1 MKRIS
6 KPLRIRRSRVS
17 SKLPKFFTL
26 EDVRKEADGS
36 VLVALEEGKYLFSNA
51 ILINPIDD
59 SVIINN
65 LPSGVTS
72 TSSTENRSI
81 TLFYGGIDMTA
92 GDPIGTYAYHLSF
105 FEGGFLLNSENTG
118 AGIAVYDGGSL
129 EVPDGVYLGNT
140 IAVASA
146 IVIPENDNSWGEVQ
160 FNADFTFRE
169 SEGTKI
175 GTAVTQKL
183 SFWNATPVTQQ
194 YGDVLKTLTTLGLN
208 NDSRLNYGSMYMNA
222 GSQSVT
228 VSSSSTYYSVGGGL
242 SGGLSNGFSFQNS
255 KELKCL
261 DAGTYLFK
269 WSMTVSCATPL
280 QELAGGI
287 MVGSTIDSTTLSVS
301 YLPTANKKINISG
314 TGIITLALNDLILL
328 AVANL
333 TASQNIVV
341 SYANL
346 TACKVEVPV
355 T

>member
-169 SEGTKI
+169 S
-175 GTAVTQKL
+175 
-183 SFWNATPVTQQ
+183 
-194 YGDVLKTLTTLGLN
+194 DVSG
-208 NDSRLNYGSMYMNA
+208 
-222 GSQSVT
+222 
-228 VSSSSTYYSVGGGL
+228 VSSDDLMSCCVSVEPPCKSL
-242 SGGLSNGFSFQNS
+242 P
-255 KELKCL
+255 E
-261 DAGTYLFK
+261 A
-269 WSMTVSCATPL
+269 
-280 QELAGGI
+280 
-287 MVGSTIDSTTLSVS
+287 
-301 YLPTANKKINISG
+301 LPTAERMIAEISNPG
-314 TGIITLALNDLILL
+314 CL
-328 AVANL
+328 
-333 TASQNIVV
+333 
-341 SYANL
+341 
-346 TACKVEVPV
+346 
-355 T
+355 